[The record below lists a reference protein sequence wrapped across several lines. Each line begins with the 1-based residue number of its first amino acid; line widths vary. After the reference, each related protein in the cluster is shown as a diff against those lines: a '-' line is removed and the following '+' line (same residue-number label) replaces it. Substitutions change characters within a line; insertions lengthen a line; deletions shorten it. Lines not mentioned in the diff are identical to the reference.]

1 VKANYADYRNLRLA
15 DPDGLRKWREDNAQR
30 EEEFARER
38 RLEERERQ
46 RTAEAVA
53 ATECARL
60 RAEIEALRIEMEERD
75 KAVVRGLT
83 EAMIE
88 HLNEIVDDADR
99 FVKRTI
105 GELHDKVDQRFAALE
120 EKIAATLPEGR
131 REFQFARE
139 RDTSEI
145 TDLPNPLPPRRA
157 IN

>member
-1 VKANYADYRNLRLA
+1 MTSDYHNLRPA
-15 DPDGLRKWREDNAQR
+15 DPRELERWREEAEQR
-30 EEEFARER
+30 EQEFARER
-38 RLEERERQ
+38 RQSERERQ
-46 RTAEAVA
+46 RAAEAVA
-53 ATECARL
+53 ATECGQL

-75 KAVVRGLT
+75 DAVVRGLS

-105 GELHDKVDQRFAALE
+105 NELYDKVDQRLAALE
-120 EKIAATLPEGR
+120 QRIAATLPEGR

>member
-1 VKANYADYRNLRLA
+1 MPTTVIFGRQIRTVCRNGARTTRSA
-15 DPDGLRKWREDNAQR
+15 RRNSPRK
-30 EEEFARER
+30 R
-38 RLEERERQ
+38 RREERERQ
-46 RTAEAVA
+46 RAAEAVA

-131 REFQFARE
+131 RKFQFARE
-139 RDTSEI
+139 RDTCEI

>member
-1 VKANYADYRNLRLA
+1 MTSDYHNLRPA
-15 DPDGLRKWREDNAQR
+15 DPRGLERWSEDNAQR

-38 RLEERERQ
+38 RREERAQ
-46 RTAEAVA
+46 RRAAEAVA

-75 KAVVRGLT
+75 NAVVRGLA
-83 EAMIE
+83 EGMIE

-99 FVKRTI
+99 LVKRTI
-105 GELHDKVDQRFAALE
+105 NELYDKVDQRLTILE
-120 EKIAATLPEGR
+120 ERIAATLPKGR
-131 REFQFARE
+131 REFQLARE

>member
-1 VKANYADYRNLRLA
+1 MTSHNLRPA
-15 DPDGLRKWREDNAQR
+15 DPRGLECWREDNARR

-38 RLEERERQ
+38 CREERERQ
-46 RTAEAVA
+46 RAAEY
-53 ATECARL
+53 ARL
-60 RAEIEALRIEMEERD
+60 RAEIEALRIEVEERD

-88 HLNEIVDDADR
+88 HLNKIVDNADR
-99 FVKRTI
+99 LVMRTI
-105 GELHDKVDQRFAALE
+105 GELHDKVDQRLAALE

-139 RDTSEI
+139 RGASEI
-145 TDLPNPLPPRRA
+145 TDLPNPLPPRRT

>member
-1 VKANYADYRNLRLA
+1 MTSDYRNLRPA
-15 DPDGLRKWREDNAQR
+15 DPRGLERWREDNAQR

-38 RLEERERQ
+38 RREERAQ
-46 RTAEAVA
+46 RRAAEAVA

-75 KAVVRGLT
+75 DAVVRGLS

-99 FVKRTI
+99 LVKRTI
-105 GELHDKVDQRFAALE
+105 NELFDKVDQRLAALE
-120 EKIAATLPEGR
+120 EKIAA
-131 REFQFARE
+131 
-139 RDTSEI
+139 

>member
-1 VKANYADYRNLRLA
+1 MTSDYHNLRPA
-15 DPDGLRKWREDNAQR
+15 DPRGLERWSEDNAQR

-38 RLEERERQ
+38 RREERAQ
-46 RTAEAVA
+46 RRAAEAVA

-75 KAVVRGLT
+75 NAVVRGLA
-83 EAMIE
+83 EGMIE

-99 FVKRTI
+99 LVKRTI
-105 GELHDKVDQRFAALE
+105 NELYDKVDQRLTILE
-120 EKIAATLPEGR
+120 ERIAATPPKGR

-139 RDTSEI
+139 RDASEI
-145 TDLPNPLPPRRA
+145 TELPNPLPPRRA

>member
-1 VKANYADYRNLRLA
+1 MKANYADYRNLRPA
-15 DPDGLRKWREDNAQR
+15 DPDGLRKWREDNARR
-30 EEEFARER
+30 EEEFARQR
-38 RLEERERQ
+38 RREERKRQ
-46 RTAEAVA
+46 RAAEAVA

-131 REFQFARE
+131 RKFQFARE

-145 TDLPNPLPPRRA
+145 TNLPNPLPPRRA

>member
-1 VKANYADYRNLRLA
+1 MTSDYHNLRPA
-15 DPDGLRKWREDNAQR
+15 DPRGLEPWREDTAQR

-38 RLEERERQ
+38 CREERERQ
-46 RTAEAVA
+46 RAAEAVA

-75 KAVVRGLT
+75 EAVVRGLA
-83 EAMIE
+83 EGMIE

-99 FVKRTI
+99 LVKRTI
-105 GELHDKVDQRFAALE
+105 NELYDKVDQRLAALE
-120 EKIAATLPEGR
+120 QRIAATLPEGR

>member
-1 VKANYADYRNLRLA
+1 MKANYADYRNLRPA
-15 DPDGLRKWREDNAQR
+15 DPDGLQKWREDNAQR

-38 RLEERERQ
+38 RREERAQ
-46 RTAEAVA
+46 RRAAEAVA

-75 KAVVRGLT
+75 DAVVRGLS

-99 FVKRTI
+99 LVKRTI
-105 GELHDKVDQRFAALE
+105 NELYDKVDQRLTILE
-120 EKIAATLPEGR
+120 ERIAATLPKGR

-139 RDTSEI
+139 RDASEI
-145 TDLPNPLPPRRA
+145 TELPNPLPPRRA

>member
-1 VKANYADYRNLRLA
+1 MTSDYHNLRPA
-15 DPDGLRKWREDNAQR
+15 DPRGLERWREDNAQR

-38 RLEERERQ
+38 RREERAQ
-46 RTAEAVA
+46 RRAAEAVA

-75 KAVVRGLT
+75 DAVVRGLA
-83 EAMIE
+83 EGMIE
-88 HLNEIVDDADR
+88 HLNEIVDDADK

-105 GELHDKVDQRFAALE
+105 NELYDKVDQRLAALE
-120 EKIAATLPEGR
+120 EKIAATLPKGKH
-131 REFQFARE
+131 EFQFARE

-145 TDLPNPLPPRRA
+145 TELPNPLPPRRA

>member
-1 VKANYADYRNLRLA
+1 MTSDYRDIPLA
-15 DPDGLRKWREDNAQR
+15 DPRGLERWREEAEQR
-30 EEEFARER
+30 EQEFARQR
-38 RLEERERQ
+38 RLEERKRQ
-46 RTAEAVA
+46 RAAEAVA